1 VAAFL
6 VAYGIIAYI
15 ALPLA
20 WTHYEHQ
27 KGLAGHPMVTRTGQ
41 GIPGDP
47 INVGLV
53 GDKADVLCAMHA
65 AVWYPA
71 DPITLR
77 SSVEIIGSVVLD
89 RPYRDAPVSSLFYD
103 GRREDLAFE
112 KPDGKSADR
121 RHHVRFWQVLKAGDE
136 GRPVWLG
143 SATFDRDVGL
153 SRFTGQVT
161 HHIAPDIDAE
171 RDGLTDDLK
180 RAKVVEAIYEVT
192 GVGPTLFG
200 RNGEGDPYYTDGE
213 IKISRL
219 VSGCNKKV
227 ETALELPSAQLCD
240 LKISLESNRGLTQM
254 KFPKGS
260 SRARSRHSLLA
271 LVLGHGNCCPTV
283 LYLQLLP
290 QATFAGARSAL
301 AAIKLKQALALVQH
315 QHAMAHATDKSV
327 LGDFKDASFQ
337 YFDVQSGSSARTE
350 IFRRD

>member
-1 VAAFL
+1 MAWPRSRLRTALVAVAAFL

-27 KGLAGHPMVTRTGQ
+27 KGLAGHSMVTRTGQ

-65 AVWYPA
+65 AIWYPA
-71 DPITLR
+71 DPITLS

-227 ETALELPSAQLCD
+227 ETALELANPPIVD
-240 LKISLESNRGLTQM
+240 LKNQAWKAIAGL
-254 KFPKGS
+254 
-260 SRARSRHSLLA
+260 
-271 LVLGHGNCCPTV
+271 
-283 LYLQLLP
+283 
-290 QATFAGARSAL
+290 
-301 AAIKLKQALALVQH
+301 LK
-315 QHAMAHATDKSV
+315 
-327 LGDFKDASFQ
+327 
-337 YFDVQSGSSARTE
+337 
-350 IFRRD
+350 